1 MTREQTIE
9 ALRPYFR
16 VSELVCQHTY
26 ARFGEQSWQFLDTDL
41 LRVLLYL
48 RRDLFGKPIVCNGGT
63 ARQRGLRC
71 NRCDLVKSKTQVYLS
86 AHLLGKGLDLTIK

>member
-16 VSELVCQHTY
+16 VSELVCQHTF

-41 LRVLLYL
+41 LRVLLYPTTKL
-48 RRDLFGKPIVCNGGT
+48 QPQQFQIT
-63 ARQRGLRC
+63 AR
-71 NRCDLVKSKTQVYLS
+71 
-86 AHLLGKGLDLTIK
+86 